1 MYLMYMKKLL
11 ILLFLSP
18 LVLFAQNNYEQQLD
32 KYMMAES
39 SLRDFNGAVIV
50 VQKGKTIYQKAFGL
64 ADREWNIPNTV
75 DTKFRIGSVTKQFT
89 SSCIMQLAEQGKLS
103 VDDKLTIFSGLSKGD
118 SITIHML
125 LAT

>member
-1 MYLMYMKKLL
+1 MKKLL